1 MITFGP
7 VPSRRLGRSLGINNI
22 PPKFCTYSCVYCQV
36 GRTLNMQVERKAFY
50 EPDRILEEVSNKV
63 KKATEMGEKIDYLA
77 FVPDGEPTLDKNLGH
92 TIELLKPLGIKTAVI
107 SNSSLIYREDVRDAL
122 MRADWV
128 SLKVDSTIEKIWRK
142 TDRPHKKLQLN
153 RILNG
158 IIEFKKEYQGELV
171 TETML
176 IKDINDTE
184 ENLEAIAGFL
194 SRLQPARAY
203 LSIPTRPPAEDRV
216 HSPDELVINRSY
228 QILSKQIDHVEYL
241 IGYEGNAFAT
251 TGNIEEDLL
260 SITSVHPMREEA
272 VKKLLLK
279 TGDDWSAVQKLI
291 NNGSI
296 IESKHDGRNFY
307 VRRFPG
313 RKKG

>member
-291 NNGSI
+291 NKGSI
-296 IESKHDGRNFY
+296 IESRHDGRNFY
-307 VRRFPG
+307 VRRFPR
-313 RKKG
+313 RKEG